1 MLKQNF
7 QDHMFESI
15 YFHVIIIFIVSRFLA
30 KAPETTAEGP
40 PAEVSLD
47 EICEAKYVH
56 TTIAMHSGVC

>member
-1 MLKQNF
+1 MQNM
-7 QDHMFESI
+7 QD
-15 YFHVIIIFIVSRFLA
+15 YHVIIIFIVSRFHA

-40 PAEVSLD
+40 PAEFSQD